1 MGESESDCAE
11 FLAELSSAVLPSIH
25 LADPSARLSNLN
37 FELTYDPNGGYFPS
51 NPGPC
56 TPLKS
61 IPIVFPIPLDR
72 IPTVSNLTV
81 TTCTLVRF
89 TRESR
94 VGANATNSSGRPC
107 CIREIRFRE
116 CNDMEIADFQSAIQS
131 LRDADAWTT
140 MERVVRPWSWKIV
153 VV

>member
-1 MGESESDCAE
+1 M
-11 FLAELSSAVLPSIH
+11 
-25 LADPSARLSNLN
+25 
-37 FELTYDPNGGYFPS
+37 
-51 NPGPC
+51 
-56 TPLKS
+56 
-61 IPIVFPIPLDR
+61 
-72 IPTVSNLTV
+72 

-89 TRESR
+89 ITRESR

-140 MERVVRPWSWKIV
+140 MERVVPTV
-153 VV
+153 VVENCRCLDWLFYTN